1 MQTTRVTLIPP
12 TMSLHTAAPLSK
24 TAVRRVCGYARV
36 STDNEEQLGSYEA
49 QMAYYTQFIQ
59 EHEGWAFVGLYSD
72 EGVSGTSI
80 RKRKGFQKMIAD
92 ALDGKIDLIVT
103 KSISRFAR
111 NTVDSISTVRQ
122 LKAKGVEVF
131 FEKDGL
137 WTFDPAAELTIAIL
151 SSIAQEESRNLS
163 QNVTWGQRARFAA
176 GKVCMPYRN
185 FLGYDRGE
193 DGSPIVNME
202 QAELVRRIYAMFVDG
217 RTISAIARTL
227 TLEEI
232 PTPGGRQ
239 IWQPSVVESILTNEK
254 YKGDALLQKSYCTDY
269 LTKKMKKNEGEVP
282 QYYVKGSHPPIVGAE
297 LFDHVQSEL
306 RRRKDRGNIPSIN
319 CLSGR
324 IVCGECG
331 SIYGSKVWHSTS
343 KYRRVVWQCNGKFKG
358 DEKCTTPHLYEKDI
372 QRVFLDFVNGLI
384 KDRSA
389 ITEGLNEALMA
400 ITDNATLEREREALQ
415 EECGVVMELIRKMVK
430 VNARVPQDQ
439 KDYKAKETSL
449 AERYEKASKRLA
461 EIEKAIAARNAK
473 RSELE
478 SFLKVLDGRKQLL
491 TEFDES
497 LWLGIV
503 HQVKVQSGGEVTFV
517 LKDGSD
523 FAWNMNRNR
532 MSTNYVGRSL
542 DHIGK

>member
-1 MQTTRVTLIPP
+1 
-12 TMSLHTAAPLSK
+12 
-24 TAVRRVCGYARV
+24 
-36 STDNEEQLGSYEA
+36 
-49 QMAYYTQFIQ
+49 
-59 EHEGWAFVGLYSD
+59 
-72 EGVSGTSI
+72 
-80 RKRKGFQKMIAD
+80 
-92 ALDGKIDLIVT
+92 
-103 KSISRFAR
+103 
-111 NTVDSISTVRQ
+111 
-122 LKAKGVEVF
+122 
-131 FEKDGL
+131 
-137 WTFDPAAELTIAIL
+137 
-151 SSIAQEESRNLS
+151 
-163 QNVTWGQRARFAA
+163 
-176 GKVCMPYRN
+176 MPYRN

-415 EECGVVMELIRKMVK
+415 EECEVVMELIRKMVK
-430 VNARVPQDQ
+430 VNARVVQDQ
-439 KDYKAKETSL
+439 GEYKVKESGLT
-449 AERYEKASKRLA
+449 ERYDKASNQLTEVGK
-461 EIEKAIAARNAK
+461 EIAMRNAK

-478 SFLKVLDGRKQLL
+478 SFLKLLDGREELL

-503 HQVKVQSGGEVTFV
+503 HQVKVYSGGEVTFV
-517 LKDGSD
+517 LKDGSE
-523 FAWNMNRNR
+523 FAWNMNSNR
-532 MSTNYVGRSL
+532 MSTKL
-542 DHIGK
+542 CTPIA